1 MTSSYEQF
9 LADVEAGN
17 VYVGGVG
24 VGSDGWWVRTIGGS
38 PELDAEYLAHLR
50 TAYRSGRVVIKG
62 PRLRLYRPKDS
73 PEAGGLS
80 P

>member
-9 LADVEAGN
+9 LADVEAGK

-38 PELDAEYLAHLR
+38 PELDAEYLEHLR
-50 TAYRSGRVVIKG
+50 TAYLSGRIVIKG
-62 PRLRLYRPKDS
+62 PRLKLNRPKDS
-73 PEAGGLS
+73 PDAGE
-80 P
+80 PPP